1 MAKLEEI
8 HLFNMRFP
16 RSSRGID
23 LGFPDRFRKS
33 PRLSP
38 KSPPRPSCHAS
49 QATYSPT
56 CNASR
61 PSIPQTAATNR
72 HDLPAARARH
82 ARGSGCRQPLTA
94 RHVLATEGITTRR
107 SVGRQP
113 TVREKEKGSGKV
125 SSRRRDVT
133 TWSSPAPCSVGLCR
147 RLPRRRRWGG
157 GAGRRLGF
165 VDEGHLGYYEAAAPR
180 RKAVEAVARDLA
192 RIRAMGLVAGDAAK
206 EKILSELN
214 LIKDE
219 EYKMKKTQKEEKASM
234 KALKQ
239 QEKEAKKAATTAMM
253 ECEDESSESSES
265 DCEDEQAMNVGQG
278 MVISAAV
285 PEVVA
290 SDISTVSAMECEK
303 AAMKAMKKM
312 EKEQMKAM
320 KKMEKEQKKAAK
332 KAMKMEKEAKKMAMA
347 TLNGCMD
354 EDDSSCSSESSDS
367 EYQGEVV
374 RMSRCATITAP
385 ETPSPSAVFPIVVP
399 QIPASL
405 PPELAQASE
414 PATAVQVSSTSNVA
428 VAETSTAN
436 RIEVCMGGKCKKSGA
451 LALLQEFEK
460 TVGTGGAV
468 VGCKCVGKC
477 GLGPN
482 VRLRSEVSA
491 EGSAKR
497 NRLCIGVGLEDVG
510 TIVAGLFGDGDLG
523 MTPA

>member
-1 MAKLEEI
+1 MELAGAVL
-8 HLFNMRFP
+8 R
-16 RSSRGID
+16 RS
-23 LGFPDRFRKS
+23 LPE
-33 PRLSP
+33 
-38 KSPPRPSCHAS
+38 AS
-49 QATYSPT
+49 
-56 CNASR
+56 
-61 PSIPQTAATNR
+61 
-72 HDLPAARARH
+72 PAAAM
-82 ARGSGCRQPLTA
+82 G
-94 RHVLATEGITTRR
+94 RR
-107 SVGRQP
+107 SRA
-113 TVREKEKGSGKV
+113 
-125 SSRRRDVT
+125 
-133 TWSSPAPCSVGLCR
+133 PARVACV
-147 RLPRRRRWGG
+147 GG
-157 GAGRRLGF
+157 GRF

-206 EKILSELN
+206 EKILSEATDLLLQELN